1 MGNSVRAAP
10 SSPVPAG
17 PASLQLPPCAPGL
30 LTPGRPEGP
39 GSGSPPGSGRGSR
52 DSVGG
57 SSRAAVKGGGRRG
70 LRAACARREQG
81 GSGGV
86 LGRGVG
92 GRPCPRAARR
102 GRARLQLLSA
112 LPPGSSL
119 GSCKVWWSPAPPGGP
134 RPQSHRPLPR
144 PTSGFH
150 PRGSAVAALPV
161 AGSSHHYSRRRTLS
175 FHPLFLTIHLSFC
188 LFGPSP
194 LWPLLSPLYLA
205 LSLLNSLSHARFR
218 LFFSFFPTPPSF
230 CPSLSTQSPRFHHPS
245 T

>member
-81 GSGGV
+81 GQEACWGGAWADAPAPGPRGEAGRGSSSFLHSLQEAVSGRVKFGGLRRRLAALAPSPTAPSPARRLDSTPAARPSLPYQS
-86 LGRGVG
+86 LGRPTTTPG
-92 GRPCPRAARR
+92 AARFPSTPFS
-102 GRARLQLLSA
+102 LPFTFLSA
-112 LPPGSSL
+112 CLVPP
-119 GSCKVWWSPAPPGGP
+119 
-134 RPQSHRPLPR
+134 H
-144 PTSGFH
+144 SGF
-150 PRGSAVAALPV
+150 
-161 AGSSHHYSRRRTLS
+161 SSPHC
-175 FHPLFLTIHLSFC
+175 I
-188 LFGPSP
+188 SP
-194 LWPLLSPLYLA
+194 
-205 LSLLNSLSHARFR
+205 
-218 LFFSFFPTPPSF
+218 FP
-230 CPSLSTQSPRFHHPS
+230 C
-245 T
+245 